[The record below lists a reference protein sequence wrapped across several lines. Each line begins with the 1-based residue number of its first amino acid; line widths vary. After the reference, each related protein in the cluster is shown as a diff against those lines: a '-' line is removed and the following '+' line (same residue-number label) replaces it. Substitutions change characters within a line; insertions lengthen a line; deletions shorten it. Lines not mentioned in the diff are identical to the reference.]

1 MKALLCKTLGL
12 PDTLV
17 YEETADLQPGPG
29 QVLVDMKAAGVNA
42 VTSVAMA
49 VAVMATATIGDVD
62 GKCRDDVRVAKA
74 SASQRR

>member
-1 MKALLCKTLGL
+1 MRRRW
-12 PDTLV
+12 
-17 YEETADLQPGPG
+17 TARDRVGVMG
-29 QVLVDMKAAGVNA
+29 MTIAGAMTAMKAAGVNA